1 MWSAFC
7 VKSIFEC
14 PLELGCK
21 PDLAELVFG
30 NKTQTNTE
38 VTSAWDS
45 FHCYV
50 DPDTGSAMKKN
61 GSRSWSLT
69 FLLNLRRAFKLVF
82 IFFS

>member
-7 VKSIFEC
+7 VISIFEC

-38 VTSAWDS
+38 VTSAWDL
-45 FHCYV
+45 FHFNV
-50 DPDTGSAMKKN
+50 DPDPGSTLKKK
-61 GSRSWSLT
+61 W
-69 FLLNLRRAFKLVF
+69 F
-82 IFFS
+82 